1 MYADKI
7 TDSMQKTMDETG
19 RRREKQ
25 LKYNQENNITPKTI
39 RKSVEAI
46 MGQTSVADSLRK
58 KNDAYV
64 EKGTGDIAADPVI
77 KYMDEDQ
84 LEKAI
89 YKTRREIETVV
100 KDLNFVEAARLRD
113 EMMEME
119 RLLKEIKEKKV

>member
-1 MYADKI
+1 
-7 TDSMQKTMDETG
+7 MQKTMDETG

-25 LKYNQENNITPKTI
+25 LKYNEKHNITPTSIK
-39 RKSVEAI
+39 KSVEEI

-58 KNDAYV
+58 DKGAYI
-64 EKGTGDIAADPVI
+64 EKGAGEIAADPVI
-77 KYMDEDQ
+77 KYMDQHQ

-89 YKTRREIETVV
+89 YKTRKEIENVV

-119 RLLKEIKEKKV
+119 KLLEQMKG